1 MPHIY
6 DIVSVATLKIFK
18 YFILIIKP
26 EEVNPKIGRTIL
38 TIDIAERGVKVSNI
52 GTATPQAQLLA
63 WAYSEMYA
71 TDLVRTNN
79 LSQNDIARWNELV
92 IFNAQNG
99 IDHPYTRACNDI
111 LHSVE
116 QNMINNLEK
125 EKDKDVA

>member
-6 DIVSVATLKIFK
+6 DIVSVFTLKIFK
-18 YFILIIKP
+18 YFILVCKP
-26 EEVNPKIGRTIL
+26 EEENPNIGRTII
-38 TIDIAERGVKVSNI
+38 TIDIAERGTKVSTI

-79 LSQNDIARWNELV
+79 LSQNDIARWNDLV
-92 IFNAQNG
+92 IYNANNG
-99 IDHPYTRACNDI
+99 VDHPYTRACNDI
-111 LHSVE
+111 LHMAEISIAE
-116 QNMINNLEK
+116 QP